1 MQASDASTVR
11 PIAVDEGEYLRWN
24 ADPFD
29 LDGGSGA
36 SETDPGDAHVTAA
49 IHVCR
54 RHLTVSRCPL
64 LLHLTVSRCPLLLLQ
79 ATSSC
84 RTGWRGVMRGG
95 ARVASLQPR
104 VALPL
109 QPTLLTA

>member
-49 IHVCR
+49 IRVCR
-54 RHLTVSRCPL
+54 RHLTI
-64 LLHLTVSRCPLLLLQ
+64 SRCPLLLLQ

-84 RTGWRGVMRGG
+84 RTGWRGVIRGG
-95 ARVASLQPR
+95 ARVALLQPR